1 MVLQFRN
8 LGGAHRVSLSRVD
21 RDHGDPHPAYEK
33 MGSPI
38 YPTQA
43 QLQKLRESVKLGTPE
58 IQVLKGGELNLTL
71 PPNGLAVI
79 EVR

>member
-1 MVLQFRN
+1 MTLRFKN
-8 LGGAHRVSLSRVD
+8 LNKRHAYISRVD

-43 QLQKLRESVKLGTPE
+43 QLETLRAAVVLAAPE
-58 IQVLKGGELNLTL
+58 KKDLKAGELTI
-71 PPNGLAVI
+71 PCRPMAWP
-79 EVR
+79 